1 MTKRERDLL
10 TMILTVL
17 SLSSLGLAADLPADW
32 AADWSDPRLQL
43 RPLQIVHGVP
53 AQQANP
59 RGIQVFKELGLGGIV
74 CNVDFKDYMVSEAN
88 WETLIRAVEACRQAG
103 LVVWLYDENGYPSGS
118 AGGLVLKHNPDFEA
132 LALAFDPSRPD
143 PFELR
148 PSYEYTHASNNY
160 CAARRYPNLLDEKA
174 IRCFVE
180 VTHQA
185 YWNRLK
191 DYFGTT
197 IKAFF
202 TDEPSLM
209 AVNIGELPGDVKAR
223 VPVADPLDPN
233 MKPLPSVPWV
243 RDLPQLYRKRYGQDI
258 MKVRRS
264 LFEGNEEADRR
275 VRRQFWELISD
286 LIAQRYFGQIRQWT
300 KTHGVASSGH
310 TLWEETPLHQVP
322 LEGNALKS
330 LEQMDIPGLDM
341 LSSDPQAVL
350 YSGWLTATLPASAA
364 IFNGGRKVMTEVS
377 DFSQK
382 MAGKGP
388 VSTTDMMAT
397 AAWQAALGVTEF
409 TLYYGYRQ
417 REKEAYK
424 QYCDC
429 VGRLNA
435 ILREARLVPD
445 VLLYYP
451 IHDLW
456 AEYLPVAQKLTLDTQ
471 SERMQR
477 IVGSFL
483 KLGQR
488 MVRKQI
494 SFAVADYELLAKAEV
509 RDKAMWIAGR
519 RFEALVLPALVE
531 LPAPAAEVVERF
543 KASGGRVLLDQ
554 EPGRDIDYDLLSA
567 LYANGRLASPNERIV
582 VGRFS
587 RQGRPILVVVNVGA
601 EPYNGKIS
609 AKAGAQWLIA
619 HPESGNVERVAT
631 ESSGWLPVSLPS
643 HGAMLLIREN

>member
-1 MTKRERDLL
+1 
-10 TMILTVL
+10 
-17 SLSSLGLAADLPADW
+17 
-32 AADWSDPRLQL
+32 
-43 RPLQIVHGVP
+43 
-53 AQQANP
+53 
-59 RGIQVFKELGLGGIV
+59 
-74 CNVDFKDYMVSEAN
+74 
-88 WETLIRAVEACRQAG
+88 
-103 LVVWLYDENGYPSGS
+103 
-118 AGGLVLKHNPDFEA
+118 
-132 LALAFDPSRPD
+132 
-143 PFELR
+143 
-148 PSYEYTHASNNY
+148 
-160 CAARRYPNLLDEKA
+160 
-174 IRCFVE
+174 
-180 VTHQA
+180 
-185 YWNRLK
+185 
-191 DYFGTT
+191 
-197 IKAFF
+197 
-202 TDEPSLM
+202 
-209 AVNIGELPGDVKAR
+209 
-223 VPVADPLDPN
+223 
-233 MKPLPSVPWV
+233 
-243 RDLPQLYRKRYGQDI
+243 
-258 MKVRRS
+258 
-264 LFEGNEEADRR
+264 
-275 VRRQFWELISD
+275 
-286 LIAQRYFGQIRQWT
+286 
-300 KTHGVASSGH
+300 
-310 TLWEETPLHQVP
+310 
-322 LEGNALKS
+322 
-330 LEQMDIPGLDM
+330 M